1 MRALDKEF
9 LETTF
14 PLNFGLSSSRRKLS
28 HLPVNKI
35 PCLDHILPFPEFG
48 NLQKYS
54 GPRKKKHR
62 TTSSQQLWNFYEVMM
77 LVPGANID
85 IYLDPKITT
94 PIIPYV
100 IF

>member
-54 GPRKKKHR
+54 GPRKKKTQDNQQS
-62 TTSSQQLWNFYEVMM
+62 TTLEF
-77 LVPGANID
+77 L
-85 IYLDPKITT
+85 
-94 PIIPYV
+94 
-100 IF
+100 